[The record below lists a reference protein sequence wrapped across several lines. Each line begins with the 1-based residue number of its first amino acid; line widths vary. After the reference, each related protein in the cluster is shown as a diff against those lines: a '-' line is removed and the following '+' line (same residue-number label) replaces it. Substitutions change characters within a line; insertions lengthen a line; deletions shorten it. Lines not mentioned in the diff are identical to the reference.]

1 MLADPIQAL
10 TFYNFRDDVLPVLI
24 VMGIVVV
31 CGFCG
36 KEFLRLW
43 RR

>member
-1 MLADPIQAL
+1 MLADPIQTLA
-10 TFYNFRDDVLPVLI
+10 FYNFRDDVLPVLI

-31 CGFCG
+31 LWVLW
-36 KEFLRLW
+36 KELLRLW